1 MGSVLG
7 VYVHIPFCKSK
18 CDYCDFYSLPA
29 GDELMDRYQKALLSQ
44 MKSMLPRLKGRT
56 VDTIYFGGGTPSY
69 YGEKRL
75 REVLGWLQRHL
86 SVARGA
92 EVTIE
97 CNPDT
102 VDPKSIARL

>member
-7 VYVHIPFCKSK
+7 VYVHIPFCRSK

-29 GDELMDRYQKALLSQ
+29 GEALMERYQRALLSQ
-44 MKSMLPRLKGRT
+44 MKSMLPKLRGRT

-75 REVLGWLQRHL
+75 REILG
-86 SVARGA
+86 
-92 EVTIE
+92 
-97 CNPDT
+97 
-102 VDPKSIARL
+102 